1 MAHHPELGPHGSG
14 RSSRGRATEV
24 PPVTGFPFL
33 DAAFDKAVSIPSAV
47 IHAHVDRIRRRNPRA
62 TPAEVVRLL
71 EKQYLLTVTTSGG
84 AVGAAAATPAVGTSV
99 GIALTSSEIATFF
112 AASAAFS
119 LAVADV
125 HGVAVEDTARRRA
138 LLLATVLGDQGSKTI
153 GAETGLSTKAW
164 ARTLLVNM
172 PTSTIKRVNTA
183 LTRRILRQQAGKQG
197 ALAFGRLAPF
207 GIGAVIGATGA
218 RALGRTV
225 VTGAHRAFGPP
236 PVAFART
243 IEVNARTSPDAGTG
257 SPEGDLRQIAVD
269 AVHAPGGA
277 HAPGGQQIG
286 AGPHPDDDP
295 QWISPR

>member
-1 MAHHPELGPHGSG
+1 M
-14 RSSRGRATEV
+14 
-24 PPVTGFPFL
+24 
-33 DAAFDKAVSIPSAV
+33 
-47 IHAHVDRIRRRNPRA
+47 DRVRRRNPHA
-62 TPAEVVRLL
+62 NPAEVLRLL

-138 LLLATVLGDQGSKTI
+138 LLLATVLGEQGSKTV
-153 GAETGLSTKAW
+153 GVETGLNTKAW

-183 LTRRILRQQAGKQG
+183 LTRRILRQQASKQG

-207 GIGAVIGATGA
+207 GIGAIIGATGA

-236 PVAFART
+236 PASFART
-243 IEVNARTSPDAGTG
+243 IEVSARTAPDAMTG

-269 AVHAPGGA
+269 AAR
-277 HAPGGQQIG
+277 APGGQQVG
-286 AGPHPDDDP
+286 SGPGRDGGPQHAGRP
-295 QWISPR
+295 